1 MKLRWAIAMTV
12 SMTAY
17 AVAPAAA
24 QSPWPQAQQAQPNA
38 AASPWPQAQQ
48 AQPPAQPEAAAPAP
62 WPQAQPQAVQPAW
75 GSPQQP
81 QARSGPDPWAAPPQQ
96 QQEQM
101 PPCLVEFVKLRTDVE
116 KRGGQIKAA
125 GERKE
130 KPSPKEACGLFNA
143 FTAAEAKMLKYAA
156 GPGVACGIPP
166 QILENMKQAH
176 AKSSEI
182 RTRVC
187 QVAAAGPPRP
197 AAPSLSDAL
206 SAPVTNSDNIKTGRG
221 TFDTLTGTPLG
232 K

>member
-1 MKLRWAIAMTV
+1 MKLRWAVAITV

-17 AVAPAAA
+17 AVAPAMAQSPWPQAQPQAQPEAAPAPWPQAQQPQAA
-24 QSPWPQAQQAQPNA
+24 QSPWPQAQ
-38 AASPWPQAQQ
+38 PQA
-48 AQPPAQPEAAAPAP
+48 A
-62 WPQAQPQAVQPAW
+62 QPAW
-75 GSPQQP
+75 TPPPQQQP
-81 QARSGPDPWAAPPQQ
+81 RQQSGPDPWSAKPQ
-96 QQEQM
+96 EEKM
-101 PPCLVEFVKLRTDVE
+101 PPCLAAFVKLRADVE
-116 KRGGQIKAA
+116 KRGGMIKAA

-143 FTAAEAKMLKYAA
+143 FTAAEAKMIKYAV
-156 GPGVACGIPP
+156 GPGIACGIPA
-166 QILENMKQAH
+166 QVIDNMKQAH

-182 RTRVC
+182 RGRVC

-206 SAPVTNSDNIKTGRG
+206 SAPVTNADNIKTGRG